1 MHSAI
6 AYHLLANAQPDP
18 KQQLQYLVNSP
29 QFIYWAW
36 CHMVWNIPLASLGQ
50 LPPNFLCTCS
60 VGRAWEAEKVLEY
73 EYYLA
78 TTENINMLST
88 LFSY

>member
-29 QFIYWAW
+29 QFIY
-36 CHMVWNIPLASLGQ
+36 
-50 LPPNFLCTCS
+50 
-60 VGRAWEAEKVLEY
+60 
-73 EYYLA
+73 
-78 TTENINMLST
+78 
-88 LFSY
+88 